1 MRVRAHTAM
10 VPHVQVSDS
19 RHRPTCLCL
28 AVSPID
34 THSVDA
40 FGSLKLQVL
49 LSEET
54 VGASAKHWLGGS
66 KVVCL
71 HVISS
76 VLPGPVRHGKVELA
90 PDIPPHVQDTVQENL
105 AQPPKK

>member
-1 MRVRAHTAM
+1 VTADTGRHVFVLQGKSDRHTVLM
-10 VPHVQVSDS
+10 H
-19 RHRPTCLCL
+19 L
-28 AVSPID
+28 AALSCKYC
-34 THSVDA
+34 
-40 FGSLKLQVL
+40 F
-49 LSEET
+49 SEET

-90 PDIPPHVQDTVQENL
+90 PDIPLHVQDTVQENL